1 MISTV
6 KSFETLPK
14 HNEYDFITEYFPLN
28 LYIFTPLT

>member
-14 HNEYDFITEYFPLN
+14 HNECDFITEYFPLN